1 MQVRAGKFGD
11 GKVLIT
17 YLETTTVGHAY
28 YGNIPKGS
36 VPKIFVIK
44 LPDFEFIKNDE
55 KIDDLLMNTNE
66 DLRTFRDGVLIWG
79 SCNADNNLVINK
91 LGTVKTND
99 ENNENDENDV
109 PTVTWKDIYN
119 INMTGTKTINNQ
131 EVNVPTLNMKGTT
144 ENEISPN
151 HEFIIYLTLRN
162 DGNKE
167 IKIETTCKLTNTV
180 KEENSNINIVDYEC
194 IGKNAS
200 SIDLT
205 NYKLYGIEEGNN
217 EDSLKKSN
225 LNELFTE
232 IKNNFDSDSDKLKN
246 TTSSFQESDLNNKA
260 IFTMDENIKS
270 IKATDFKFKFTLDGK
285 LDQDITSEDIKLYM
299 ELAEVDTKA
308 TCTFSIGQNKAASL
322 SCELNVEKHKN
333 IKTFTFKATEIKTE
347 NIEIS
352 LSQINEIEL
361 INSEEEEEKEKD
373 EEKEKEKEKKDCSS
387 KKIIYKALGF
397 ALSLIAA
404 ILIGL
409 ALIFLI

>member
-1 MQVRAGKFGD
+1 
-11 GKVLIT
+11 
-17 YLETTTVGHAY
+17 
-28 YGNIPKGS
+28 
-36 VPKIFVIK
+36 
-44 LPDFEFIKNDE
+44 
-55 KIDDLLMNTNE
+55 
-66 DLRTFRDGVLIWG
+66 
-79 SCNADNNLVINK
+79 
-91 LGTVKTND
+91 
-99 ENNENDENDV
+99 
-109 PTVTWKDIYN
+109 
-119 INMTGTKTINNQ
+119 MTGTKTINNQ
-131 EVNVPTLNMKGTT
+131 KVNVPTLNMKGTT

-232 IKNNFDSDSDKLKN
+232 IKNNSDNDLDKLKN

-333 IKTFTFKATEIKTE
+333 IKTFTFKTTEIKTE

-361 INSEEEEEKEKD
+361 INSEEEEEKEK
-373 EEKEKEKEKKDCSS
+373 EKKDCSS

-397 ALSLIAA
+397 ALSLFAA